1 MKGIVHPQSVS
12 LKIVHID
19 GGEEMKRRFSAQ
31 QLYQLRNSIPI
42 DVLIEKKL
50 LIPCK
55 QSEGF
60 FRFLCPLCGEFQTAT
75 MKKTNLARC
84 FRCEKNFNTIDLVML
99 CTNTDFVESVKF
111 LITYLQNL
119 TAKRDP
125 LATAPKES
133 FRVGE
138 SLENFPLR
146 PVNTVGLRTARER
159 STTMKRKTGPCQTN
173 TENEIHDLIQAEHK
187 NLKDKEQ
194 LKLRF

>member
-1 MKGIVHPQSVS
+1 MQGILHPQSVCI
-12 LKIVHID
+12 KIVHID

-31 QLYQLRNSIPI
+31 QLYQLRNFIPI

-60 FRFLCPLCGEFQTAT
+60 FRFLCPLCAEFQTAT

-84 FRCEKNFNTIDLVML
+84 FKCEKNFNTIDMVML
-99 CTNTDFVESVKF
+99 CTNTDFVESAKF

-119 TAKRDP
+119 TGKRDP

-133 FRVGE
+133 PRLGE
-138 SLENFPLR
+138 SFGNLPLR
-146 PVNTVGLRTARER
+146 PANTVGLKTTRER
-159 STTMKRKTGPCQTN
+159 STTMKRKTGPRQTN
-173 TENEIHDLIQAEHK
+173 AGNQIRDLIQAEHK
-187 NLKDKEQ
+187 NPKDKEQ